1 MTDLNRQCLKKT
13 LSEPFLTMQTKQKF
27 SPQARTIAR
36 QRVLQALYQ
45 WQMTGQPTAVIEA
58 QFLSEQDMSKADV
71 PYFQR
76 LLQGIAQQVEQLD
89 AAIAPPLDR
98 RIEQLDPVEL
108 AILRLGCYELLYCP
122 DIPFRVVINEAVE
135 LAKKFGANKSHKYI
149 NGILDK
155 LAHQLQATLHSAISS
170 G

>member
-1 MTDLNRQCLKKT
+1 
-13 LSEPFLTMQTKQKF
+13 MQTKQKF
-27 SPQARTIAR
+27 SPQARTLAR

-45 WQMTGQPTAVIEA
+45 WQMTGQPTTMIEA

-89 AAIAPPLDR
+89 VAIAPPLDR

-155 LAHQLQATLHSAISS
+155 LAHQLQATLHSAIPS